1 MAALLLDKAM
11 TLPVL
16 TQRNRPNLHE
26 DNFGGGANEAA
37 TPVPNGNAKR
47 PGCGRKK
54 PCGMV
59 NNPFVLAWKMVYSFS
74 LKMNQGANNNG
85 NGEGGQQLRQ
95 LEKIAQVEP
104 AASPSGVKE
113 SSVSFLT
120 AEGLELRAAPVRVT
134 RHTAVFELYN
144 PNVLP
149 RLSEVLSEFAIILQD
164 RKVYSGRAIV
174 RGVVDT
180 GNTAT
185 CEVKL
190 DESCWRDIDLS
201 LLSKHDG
208 QLAQEF
214 NSFINEWQKLY
225 KILPEFKIVI
235 ADMQSFFMD
244 LRLWLEQIELGVR
257 SQPAGNRIEIE
268 RDAILEVQEPIV
280 KSALQI
286 LEKFELAA
294 QKVGPDLRPAHMYY
308 MRRQIHPL
316 VLCAPF
322 IHRTFYKPL
331 GYAGDY
337 EMVNMMVRDPYEG
350 GSVFAKIMNRIFLS
364 TPPVEAHRNRLTY
377 LTQLLKNESLRV
389 LSNRRTVHVFNMGCG
404 PAREIQ
410 DFLMDSYPG
419 QQTYFTLVDFN
430 DETLAYTSKVLGE
443 VKKRNQCSAQF
454 RMVRK
459 SVNQLL
465 KEAFKN
471 QSGNAKY
478 DFVYC
483 AGLLDYLTDPVSKR
497 VLEVLYDLVAPNGL
511 LVITQVDESNPSRN
525 WMEYV
530 LDWHLIYRN
539 GHKLAALVPDSAQPD
554 LVTIRSVG
562 TGVNVFLEIRKPGNA

>member
-1 MAALLLDKAM
+1 GWLETGHPASIARQQLNLLQQAGCSGPQAIIKA
-11 TLPVL
+11 
-16 TQRNRPNLHE
+16 
-26 DNFGGGANEAA
+26 
-37 TPVPNGNAKR
+37 
-47 PGCGRKK
+47 
-54 PCGMV
+54 
-59 NNPFVLAWKMVYSFS
+59 NNPFVLAWKMVYSFL
-74 LKMNQGANNNG
+74 LKMNQATNSNG
-85 NGEGGQQLRQ
+85 NGEGGQQLRP
-95 LEKIAQVEP
+95 LKKTAESET

-113 SSVSFLT
+113 SLVTFQT
-120 AEGLELRAAPVRVT
+120 AEGLELRGAPLRVT
-134 RHTAVFELYN
+134 RHAAVFELYN
-144 PNVLP
+144 PNVVP
-149 RLSEVLSEFAIILQD
+149 RHSEVLSEFEIVVND
-164 RKVYSGRAIV
+164 RTVYSGRAVVHGIV
-174 RGVVDT
+174 DAD
-180 GNTAT
+180 NTAT

-201 LLSKHDG
+201 LLSNRDG
-208 QLAQEF
+208 RLTQEF

-257 SQPAGNRIEIE
+257 SQPAGERIAIE
-268 RDAILEVQEPIV
+268 REAILAVQEPIV
-280 KSALQI
+280 KAALQI

-294 QKVGPDLRPAHMYY
+294 QKVETDARAAHMHY

-364 TPPVEAHRNRLTY
+364 TPPVEAHRDRLTY
-377 LTQLLKNESLRV
+377 LTRLLRDESLRV
-389 LSNRRTVHVFNMGCG
+389 LCDKRAARIFNMGCG
-404 PAREIQ
+404 PAKEIQ
-410 DFLMDSYPG
+410 NFLADSDPG
-419 QQTYFTLVDFN
+419 QQTYFTLIDFN
-430 DETLAYTSKVLGE
+430 NETLAYTSKVLSE
-443 VKKRNQCSAQF
+443 VKKQNQCSAQF
-454 RMVRK
+454 QMVRK

-471 QSGNAKY
+471 QSSGAKY
-478 DFVYC
+478 DVVYC

-497 VLEVLYDLVAPNGL
+497 LTEILYDLVAPDGL
-511 LVITQVDESNPSRN
+511 LAITQVDESNPSRN

-539 GHKLAALVPDSAQPD
+539 GQKLAALVPDSAQPD
-554 LVTIRSVG
+554 LVTVRSVG
-562 TGVNVFLEIRKPGNA
+562 TGVNVFLEIRKPRNA

>member
-1 MAALLLDKAM
+1 
-11 TLPVL
+11 V
-16 TQRNRPNLHE
+16 E
-26 DNFGGGANEAA
+26 
-37 TPVPNGNAKR
+37 NGL
-47 PGCGRKK
+47 
-54 PCGMV
+54 
-59 NNPFVLAWKMVYSFS
+59 FISFE
-74 LKMNQGANNNG
+74 MNQVTNSNG
-85 NGEGGQQLRQ
+85 NGENVQQLRQ
-95 LEKIAQVEP
+95 LKKTAESET
-104 AASPSGVKE
+104 ASSSSDVKE
-113 SSVSFLT
+113 SLVTFQT
-120 AEGLELRAAPVRVT
+120 ADGLALRGAPVRVT

-144 PNVLP
+144 PNVVP
-149 RLSEVLSEFAIILQD
+149 RLSEVLSEFEIVVHD
-164 RKVYSGRAIV
+164 RMVYSGRAIV
-174 RGVVDT
+174 RGIVDA

-190 DESCWRDIDLS
+190 DESCWRDIDLG
-201 LLSKHDG
+201 LLTKRDG
-208 QLAQEF
+208 RLAQEF

-257 SQPAGNRIEIE
+257 SQPAGDRLEIE
-268 RDAILEVQEPIV
+268 REAILAVQEPIV
-280 KSALQI
+280 RTALQI
-286 LEKFELAA
+286 LEKFDLAA
-294 QKVGPDLRPAHMYY
+294 QTVDPDARAAHMYY

-364 TPPVEAHRNRLTY
+364 TPPVEAHRDRLIY
-377 LTQLLKNESLRV
+377 LTQLLRNESLRV
-389 LSNRRTVHVFNMGCG
+389 HYDKRAARIFNMGCG
-404 PAREIQ
+404 PAKEIQ
-410 DFLMDSYPG
+410 NFLAGCEIG
-419 QQTYFTLVDFN
+419 QPTHFTLIDFN
-430 DETLAYTSKVLGE
+430 DETLAYTSKVLE
-443 VKKRNQCSAQF
+443 DVRKRTQCPAQF
-454 RMVRK
+454 QMVRK

-471 QSGNAKY
+471 QSGRAKY
-478 DFVYC
+478 DVVYC

-497 VLEVLYDLVAPNGL
+497 LLEILYDLVAPNGL
-511 LVITQVDESNPSRN
+511 LAITQVDESNPSRN

-539 GHKLAALVPDSAQPD
+539 GRKLAALAPESAQPD

>member
-1 MAALLLDKAM
+1 
-11 TLPVL
+11 
-16 TQRNRPNLHE
+16 
-26 DNFGGGANEAA
+26 
-37 TPVPNGNAKR
+37 
-47 PGCGRKK
+47 
-54 PCGMV
+54 
-59 NNPFVLAWKMVYSFS
+59 
-74 LKMNQGANNNG
+74 
-85 NGEGGQQLRQ
+85 LR
-95 LEKIAQVEP
+95 
-104 AASPSGVKE
+104 G
-113 SSVSFLT
+113 
-120 AEGLELRAAPVRVT
+120 APVRVT

-144 PNVLP
+144 PNIMP
-149 RLSEVLSEFAIILQD
+149 RHSEVLSEFEIVVND
-164 RKVYSGRAIV
+164 RTVYSGRAVV
-174 RGVVDT
+174 RGIVDA

-201 LLSKHDG
+201 LLTKRDG
-208 QLAQEF
+208 RLTQEF

-225 KILPEFKIVI
+225 NILPEFKIVI

-257 SQPAGNRIEIE
+257 SQPAGDRFEIE
-268 RDAILEVQEPIV
+268 REAILAVQEPIV
-280 KSALQI
+280 RTALQI
-286 LEKFELAA
+286 LEKFDLTA
-294 QKVGPDLRPAHMYY
+294 QKVEPDLRAAHMHY

-364 TPPVEAHRNRLTY
+364 TPPVEAHRNRMTY
-377 LTQLLKNESLRV
+377 LTQLLQDESLRA
-389 LSNRRTVHVFNMGCG
+389 LYNKRAARIFNMGCG
-404 PAREIQ
+404 PAMEIQ
-410 DFLMDSYPG
+410 NFLAGCPIG
-419 QQTYFTLVDFN
+419 QQTHFTLIDFN
-430 DETLAYTSKVLGE
+430 DETLAYTSKVLE
-443 VKKRNQCSAQF
+443 AVSKRNGCSAQF
-454 RMVRK
+454 QMVRK

-471 QSGNAKY
+471 QSGKAKY
-478 DFVYC
+478 DVVYC

-497 VLEVLYDLVAPNGL
+497 LLEILYDLVAPDGL
-511 LVITQVDESNPSRN
+511 LAITQVDESNPSRN

-539 GHKLAALVPDSAQPD
+539 AQKLAALMPGSAQPD
-554 LVTIRSVG
+554 LTTVRSVG
-562 TGVNVFLEIRKPGNA
+562 AGVNVFLEIRKPGNA